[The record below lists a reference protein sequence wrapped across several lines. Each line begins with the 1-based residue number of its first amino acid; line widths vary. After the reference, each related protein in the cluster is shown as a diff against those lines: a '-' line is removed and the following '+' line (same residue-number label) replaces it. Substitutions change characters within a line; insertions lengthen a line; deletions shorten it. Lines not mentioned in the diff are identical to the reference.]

1 MGFWFFMLAMNLII
15 PLSMIFLGKYFSK
28 RAPGQINMLFGYRTA
43 RSMKNQD
50 TWQFA
55 HHYFGKLWFKMGLWL
70 LVLTVAAMLPG
81 LGKDADAVGKLGG
94 LLCLAQIPVMLY
106 AIFPTERALK
116 KTFDKD
122 ATEKRLK
129 KAASEK
135 RMLLRYLRNQDGCAV
150 ATPRFAKPS
159 ERILCA

>member
-28 RAPGQINMLFGYRTA
+28 RAPGQINMLFGYRTT

-55 HHYFGKLWFKMGLWL
+55 HRHFGKTWYVCGLVLTPLSVLGML
-70 LVLTVAAMLPG
+70 LVL
-81 LGKDADAVGKLGG
+81 GKDENAVGIAGTVLCTIQ
-94 LLCLAQIPVMLY
+94 LLPLLLPI
-106 AIFPTERALK
+106 IPTERALR

-122 ATEKRLK
+122 GNR
-129 KAASEK
+129 
-135 RMLLRYLRNQDGCAV
+135 R
-150 ATPRFAKPS
+150 
-159 ERILCA
+159 

>member
-1 MGFWFFMLAMNLII
+1 MGFWVFMLAMNLII

-28 RAPGQINMLFGYRTA
+28 HAPGQINMLFGYRTA

-70 LVLTVAAMLPG
+70 LVLTEAAMLPG

-94 LLCLAQIPVMLY
+94 LLCLVQIPVMLY
-106 AIFPTERALK
+106 TIFPTERALK

-122 ATEKRLK
+122 GNRK
-129 KAASEK
+129 K
-135 RMLLRYLRNQDGCAV
+135 
-150 ATPRFAKPS
+150 T
-159 ERILCA
+159 